1 MNLQEMEKEY
11 IKACE
16 DYAEGI
22 DSMSNTDFD
31 KLEKDL
37 RAAGSSLPD
46 QLFEDIAVGGISD
59 TDIDDD
65 SFSIKPVDN
74 WEAVGD
80 FVSQYEG
87 LELIAMLKED
97 GICTKLAVDRINMYG
112 QSRNRN
118 KRKALDFTKAVNM
131 VINKPSVISPLTIT
145 GESYVPWEDVEY
157 LREKYDTTKY
167 KMPRS
172 AAMSLLRTPEKHD
185 FEDVKKLVFTA
196 FNTNKPFATHSDK
209 LDWLESK
216 GFRVPKYVVFTIDPS
231 KDIKEQM
238 MPILEEVDTGAPSD
252 GIVLQ
257 VNDNSVVPVVNGKYQ
272 STNIALKL
280 EKWAGKDGTGEVIGL
295 DLSPKKGNYGTVL
308 LIKPVIMTDGATVQ
322 RVNAYN
328 LGIVHRNKISKG
340 SIIKF
345 TRVSNNMCNLVYDN

>member
-1 MNLQEMEKEY
+1 METTY

-16 DYAEGI
+16 AYAEGI
-22 DSMSNTDFD
+22 DEMDNFDFD

-37 RAAGSSLPD
+37 RAAGSLLPD
-46 QLFEDIAVGGISD
+46 QLFEDIAIGGVGD

-74 WEAVGD
+74 WSAVGEFISLYPD
-80 FVSQYEG
+80 TD
-87 LELIAMLKED
+87 LIAMLKED
-97 GICTKLAVDRINMYG
+97 GICTKLAVDRVNMYG

-118 KRKALDFTKAVNM
+118 KRKALDFSKAVNM
-131 VINKPSVISPLTIT
+131 VIEKPSVLSPITIT
-145 GESYVPWEDVEY
+145 GESYVPWEAVEY

-172 AAMSLLRTPEKHD
+172 AALSLLRTPEKHD
-185 FEDVKKLVFTA
+185 IEDVRKLVFTA
-196 FNTNKPFATHSDK
+196 FNTNKSFATHSDK
-209 LDWLESK
+209 LDWLAAK
-216 GFRVPKYVVFTIDPS
+216 GFRVPKYSVFRLDQS
-231 KDIKEQM
+231 KDIREQM
-238 MPILEEVDTGAPSD
+238 LSIIEAVDTGAPSD

-257 VNDNSVVPVVNGKYQ
+257 VNSNSVTPVINGKYQ
-272 STNIALKL
+272 STQLALKL
-280 EKWAGKDGTGEVIGL
+280 EKWAGKDSTAEVIGL
-295 DLSPKKGNYGTVL
+295 DLQPKKGTYGCVL
-308 LIKPVIMTDGATVQ
+308 LIKPVTMADGATVS

-345 TRVSNNMCNLVYDN
+345 ARVSNNMCNLIYDN